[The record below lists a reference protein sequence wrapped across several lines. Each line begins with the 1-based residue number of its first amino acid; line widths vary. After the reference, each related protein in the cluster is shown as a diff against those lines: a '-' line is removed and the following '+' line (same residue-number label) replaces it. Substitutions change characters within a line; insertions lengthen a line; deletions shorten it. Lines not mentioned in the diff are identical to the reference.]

1 MGSVYMAEQ
10 EEPVKRRVALKI
22 IKLGMDTRQV
32 IARFEAERQALA
44 MMEHPHIAK
53 VLDAGATLAGRPY
66 FVMELLQGERIT
78 AYCDENALRVPQ
90 RLELFI
96 QVCQAV
102 QHAHQKGIIH
112 RDLKPSNILVAQS
125 EGNVTVKVID
135 FGIAR
140 AMEQPLTDKTLFTE
154 MERQVGTPA
163 YMSPEQVNLT
173 GKDTDT
179 RSDIY
184 SLGVLLY
191 ELLTG
196 SPPFDPFLLGV
207 NGVESIRRAVCEV
220 EPVRPSTRVGGL
232 KGAATQAAKQRG
244 ASLVNLRKAI
254 KGDLDWIVMKCL
266 EKERSRRYDTAN
278 GLGMDIKRYLENE
291 PVVASPPSAQYLLK
305 KFIIRNKG
313 AVILSTTV
321 AVLTLAGLVGTSI
334 GMRRATLARKQA
346 DRNAERATQLAE
358 KARKAEASALGLAY
372 SASMLSACDALEHWQ
387 IDSARHY
394 LETAP
399 PSLRSWEWR
408 VLSSRLD
415 LSVRTHNHPSANSS
429 QIHAAPDGRSY
440 YEVALTPVPKLWSG
454 HLQTNYSATGIRRWD
469 TDTGQL
475 LATFPTSRSYCGSW
489 LVADGKQLIA
499 QTVDGRAD
507 DGRPGPVEVWDVEHA
522 TRLSSL
528 PATDEVQ
535 AAPDG
540 SCLAYLHEQKLYI
553 MDTKSGAT
561 RVCPTTVTSASASQ
575 AMCFRP
581 DGRRL
586 ALSHTLGE
594 VALLDRASLEI
605 LSTFKAHDNGI
616 VTMAFSPDFRLLATG
631 SQDNTVR
638 ITDVASNPPAAV
650 ATLRGHSDAV
660 LSLCFSRDG
669 SLLAACGKDG
679 ILCLWDTR
687 TGSPLGVFES
697 DGFDASFLPDGQ
709 TLISGDSKGV
719 RFWDV
724 QSLGARVLHG
734 HQSFVYPALLSPD
747 GATIYSGGWD
757 GFVGQPGSL
766 RFWDTATG
774 DLIAATGAA
783 DAYIRAAA
791 LSVDGSRLAVSVRA
805 ANGSFNRLDILDTAT
820 GRAVASVGELG
831 QKSSVPQVDS
841 LAFDPAGQTVFCV
854 NDRDGVAYLVDARTG
869 AVRKSQLLLSG
880 GIAHWRVAWSPDG
893 ATIAAG
899 YGEQG
904 GGIVLLD
911 PQSLATVR
919 RWPHGYGGALTSVA
933 FSPDC
938 RRLLTTSEDQFV
950 RVWDGATGTLLH
962 DLAGHGNTLFCAAYS
977 PDGKRIASGGRD
989 DNVRIWDAETFEP
1002 VARFGGHE
1010 DYVYSLAWRG
1020 DSQQLISGSGDHTV
1034 RIWDTQALALRAQ
1047 TRRERQTILAVVE
1060 PMVRRLFAQLEDAGK
1075 VVEAIKADASLST
1088 RERQIALQVALRM
1101 SLGRER

>member
-1 MGSVYMAEQ
+1 
-10 EEPVKRRVALKI
+10 
-22 IKLGMDTRQV
+22 
-32 IARFEAERQALA
+32 
-44 MMEHPHIAK
+44 
-53 VLDAGATLAGRPY
+53 
-66 FVMELLQGERIT
+66 
-78 AYCDENALRVPQ
+78 
-90 RLELFI
+90 
-96 QVCQAV
+96 
-102 QHAHQKGIIH
+102 
-112 RDLKPSNILVAQS
+112 
-125 EGNVTVKVID
+125 
-135 FGIAR
+135 
-140 AMEQPLTDKTLFTE
+140 
-154 MERQVGTPA
+154 
-163 YMSPEQVNLT
+163 
-173 GKDTDT
+173 
-179 RSDIY
+179 
-184 SLGVLLY
+184 
-191 ELLTG
+191 
-196 SPPFDPFLLGV
+196 
-207 NGVESIRRAVCEV
+207 
-220 EPVRPSTRVGGL
+220 
-232 KGAATQAAKQRG
+232 
-244 ASLVNLRKAI
+244 
-254 KGDLDWIVMKCL
+254 LDWIVMKCL